1 MLRHRSSF
9 VLLLLV
15 VLNSLPFTNRLQ
27 PIYAQAV
34 PKSTSVAAINVS
46 PKLTLSPTTATFPF
60 FDDFEASG
68 LGADWAT
75 YTSGTGVAEI
85 STDNP
90 HSGSRHIFLGQ
101 KVVDDGHASLVLSI
115 NLANQPDVFLDF
127 WWRATG
133 NVSPA
138 GNASRSGIYI
148 SEDNG
153 VTWKKIRDLTGN
165 AQSYNHELINLANAA
180 AAQGLTLNDHFLIS
194 FHFERVNNSVSLGGL
209 RVDDIRVTTRTQLI
223 TTFPTEDGFES
234 QAFVQGFYPQSTDTG
249 FAEISSDNPYS
260 GTYHAYIGQ
269 KVSTGNV
276 TADIILFTDLANQP
290 DVFLDFW
297 WRAVGNAS
305 SSGNGSGSVAI
316 SDDYGI
322 NWKKIIDLSSNAQSY
337 NHEVIDLVNAAASQG
352 LSLNNHFLIRLRF
365 QRVNN
370 SISLGGLRLD
380 NIRLTTRPQLLAPF
394 PLQNGFEANTFSQG
408 IYPRSGGQGI
418 VEISNE
424 NSHTDTY
431 HVLIGQKQVDDA
443 YALFDLFVDL
453 SGRSSI
459 FLDFWWRTTGDVSPN
474 GNAGSSGV
482 YISDDYGINWTKVL
496 HLTSNPRTYQ
506 SAVVNIAKA
515 AADSGKVLN
524 DHFLIRFYFG
534 RSNDALTL
542 GSLRIDDI
550 RLSDKDPLSRVY
562 LPMIRRNR

>member
-1 MLRHRSSF
+1 MVYSRFRSRVLVLYF
-9 VLLLLV
+9 TLLLLV
-15 VLNSLPFTNRLQ
+15 NSPFVAYGQRETADSNLTD
-27 PIYAQAV
+27 V
-34 PKSTSVAAINVS
+34 PTIPQGV
-46 PKLTLSPTTATFPF
+46 LSPTAATFPF

-68 LGADWAT
+68 LVSDWAT
-75 YTSGTGVAEI
+75 TTSGTGVAEI

-115 NLANQPDVFLDF
+115 NLANQPEVFLDF

-138 GNASRSGIYI
+138 GNASRSGVYI
-148 SEDNG
+148 SEDSG
-153 VTWKKIRDLTGN
+153 VSWKKIRDLTGN
-165 AQSYNHELINLANAA
+165 AQSYNHELINLVTAA
-180 AAQGLTLNDHFLIS
+180 AAQGLTLNDHFLVS
-194 FHFERVNNSVSLGGL
+194 FHFERVNNSISLGGL
-209 RVDDIRVTTRTQLI
+209 RIDDIRVTTRSQLI
-223 TTFPTEDGFES
+223 TTFPMEDGFES

-249 FAEISSDNPYS
+249 FAEISNDNPYS
-260 GTYHAYIGQ
+260 GVNHAYIGQ
-269 KVSTGNV
+269 KVTTGNV
-276 TADIILFTDLANQP
+276 TADILIFTDLTSQP

-305 SSGNGSGSVAI
+305 SNGNGSGSVAI
-316 SDDYGI
+316 SDDYGV

-352 LSLNNHFLIRLRF
+352 LTLNNHFLIRFRF

-380 NIRLTTRPQLLAPF
+380 NIRLTTRPQVLAPF
-394 PLQNGFEANTFSQG
+394 PLQDSFEANTFSQG

-424 NSHTDTY
+424 NSHTGTY
-431 HVLIGQKQVDDA
+431 HVFIGQKQVDDA

-453 SGRSSI
+453 SDRPTV

-482 YISDDYGINWTKVL
+482 YISDDYGVNWTKVM

-506 SAVVNIAKA
+506 YAVIDIAKA
-515 AADSGKVLN
+515 ALDNGKVLN
-524 DHFLIRFYFG
+524 DHFLIRFFFR

-542 GSLRIDDI
+542 GSLRFDDI
-550 RLSDKDPLSRVY
+550 RLSDSDPTPRIY
-562 LPMIRRNR
+562 LPIIRK